1 MINTILRFSV
11 THRLLIL
18 LLAMMLIGGG
28 WYSFRRLPIDAVPDV
43 TNVQVQILTAA
54 PALSPLEIERQIT
67 FPVEIAMSGLP
78 DIEEIRSVSKF
89 GLSAVT
95 VVFHDHVNIYFA
107 RQLVSERLSQARE
120 QIPAN
125 LGSPELGP
133 ITTGLGEVYQYELKA
148 DPGSGYDPT
157 SLRTVQDWIVRRQ
170 LLGVPG
176 ITEVNSFGGLEK
188 QYQVQV
194 DPTRLH
200 SLGLTLRDVL
210 DAVARNNANVGG
222 AYIEHG
228 AEQYVVRGIGLV
240 ANPAEIAEIVIKT
253 GPEGIPVFV
262 RDVATVVT
270 GAVVRQGAVTAD
282 GEGEIVCGITL
293 MLKGANSRTV
303 VEDVKSRVEQV
314 KKSLPKG
321 VSLIPFYD
329 RTELVNRTL
338 RTVIT
343 NLVEGALIVI
353 LVLIVLLG
361 NWRGAL
367 LVAAVIPLSMLF
379 AAIGMNVFGVSGNL
393 MSLGAID
400 FGLVVDGAVIMVENA
415 IRRIGERQH
424 QLGRTLSKEEL
435 KETICSAAAE
445 VRKATMYGELI
456 IAVVYLPILSLTGI
470 EGKMFRPMAMTVIFA
485 LAGAMILSLTFVPAA
500 MTLVF
505 RGPVSERESGLIALV
520 KRLYRP
526 TLAWV
531 LQFRS
536 QTLAVATGLVV
547 IAAAVFPLLGAEFIP
562 RLDEGSL
569 AIQVQQLPSVSLT
582 QSIKTTTEVERVLK
596 TFPEVTRVVSKTG
609 RAEVATDP
617 MSIDFSDL
625 YVGLKPPSE
634 WTSAKTREMLVSKMA
649 ATLEANVPNAQFS
662 FSQPIELRVSELI
675 SGVRSDVAIK
685 LFGDDLETLKVKA
698 DEIARA
704 VSRIPGAADVK
715 VEATAGLPQLQIVPN
730 RREIARHGINVED
743 VNTLVESIVAGKEA
757 GVVYEG
763 EQRFGLVVRLDAA
776 VGRDIDAIKNLQV
789 TAPNGARIRLAE
801 LATVTVVEGPAQISR
816 EDTHRRISVEL
827 NIRGRDIASFVAQAQ
842 AELDRKVQLPAGY
855 YVTWGGQFEN
865 LQQASERLLI
875 VVPIAMF
882 LIFILLFA
890 SFGSVWQAVLIY
902 TGIPFAAVGGVL
914 ALWLRGMPFSISA
927 GVGFIALFGVAVL
940 NGLVLV
946 SAISQLQKSG
956 RTTIQAIWD
965 GAQSRLRPVVMTA
978 LVASLGFLPMAL
990 ATSAGAEVQRP
1001 LATVVIGGLITSTL
1015 LTLVVLPM
1023 LYGWRE

>member
-1 MINTILRFSV
+1 
-11 THRLLIL
+11 
-18 LLAMMLIGGG
+18 
-28 WYSFRRLPIDAVPDV
+28 
-43 TNVQVQILTAA
+43 
-54 PALSPLEIERQIT
+54 
-67 FPVEIAMSGLP
+67 
-78 DIEEIRSVSKF
+78 
-89 GLSAVT
+89 
-95 VVFHDHVNIYFA
+95 
-107 RQLVSERLSQARE
+107 
-120 QIPAN
+120 
-125 LGSPELGP
+125 

-148 DPGSGYDPT
+148 EPGSGYDPT

-194 DPTRLH
+194 DPTRLQ

-505 RGPVSERESGLIALV
+505 RGPISERESGLIALV

-547 IAAAVFPLLGAEFIP
+547 IAAAIFPLLGAEFIP

-625 YVGLKPPSE
+625 YVGLKPSSE
-634 WTSAKTREMLVSKMA
+634 WTSAKTRETLVSKMA
-649 ATLEANVPNAQFS
+649 
-662 FSQPIELRVSELI
+662 
-675 SGVRSDVAIK
+675 
-685 LFGDDLETLKVKA
+685 
-698 DEIARA
+698 
-704 VSRIPGAADVK
+704 
-715 VEATAGLPQLQIVPN
+715 
-730 RREIARHGINVED
+730 
-743 VNTLVESIVAGKEA
+743 
-757 GVVYEG
+757 
-763 EQRFGLVVRLDAA
+763 
-776 VGRDIDAIKNLQV
+776 
-789 TAPNGARIRLAE
+789 
-801 LATVTVVEGPAQISR
+801 
-816 EDTHRRISVEL
+816 
-827 NIRGRDIASFVAQAQ
+827 
-842 AELDRKVQLPAGY
+842 
-855 YVTWGGQFEN
+855 
-865 LQQASERLLI
+865 
-875 VVPIAMF
+875 
-882 LIFILLFA
+882 
-890 SFGSVWQAVLIY
+890 
-902 TGIPFAAVGGVL
+902 
-914 ALWLRGMPFSISA
+914 
-927 GVGFIALFGVAVL
+927 
-940 NGLVLV
+940 
-946 SAISQLQKSG
+946 
-956 RTTIQAIWD
+956 
-965 GAQSRLRPVVMTA
+965 
-978 LVASLGFLPMAL
+978 
-990 ATSAGAEVQRP
+990 
-1001 LATVVIGGLITSTL
+1001 
-1015 LTLVVLPM
+1015 
-1023 LYGWRE
+1023 